1 MAMRRVR
8 LGRTEVKVSAISVGT
23 WAHGG
28 PNMAGPVEVGWT
40 GHDDS
45 LALGALRRAWEH
57 GMDHWDTADVYG
69 NGHAEELIGS
79 LWGEIPR
86 DRIFLATK
94 VGWLRGDHEQWY
106 HPELVRQQLDKS
118 LRNLKTDF
126 IDLYYLHHCDFGPQG
141 EWLEPVLEIV
151 REAQRAG
158 KIRFVGLSDWDSAKI
173 VRYLDVVDPD
183 VVQPYHNVSD
193 RSYDHSGLAELV
205 SENDLGVA
213 FFSPLKQGLLLGK
226 YDEPTTFPKGD
237 FRNTVPEFSDPRAIE
252 LMRANRDL
260 LLNRFSNHAEPV
272 LHGVVDALFNGNPT
286 ACVLQG
292 MRNPAQVDA
301 AGRLGTPMSDRDASW
316 VRKLYR

>member
-28 PNMAGPVEVGWT
+28 PNMSGQAEIGWS
-40 GHDDS
+40 GHDDQ
-45 LALGALRRAWEH
+45 LALDALRRAWEL
-57 GMDHWDTADVYG
+57 GMDHWDTADAYG

-94 VGWLRGDHEQWY
+94 VGWVRGPYDHYY
-106 HPELVRQQLDKS
+106 HPEQVRQQLDRS

-126 IDLYYLHHCDFGPQG
+126 VDLYYLHHCDFGPNG
-141 EWLEPVLEIV
+141 EWLEPTLDIV

-158 KIRFVGLSDWDSAKI
+158 KIRYVGLSDWDSAKI
-173 VRYLDVVDPD
+173 VRYLDAVDPD
-183 VVQPYHNVSD
+183 VVQPYHNVTD
-193 RSYDHSGLAELV
+193 KAYGASGLAELV
-205 SENDLGVA
+205 NERDLGVA
-213 FFSPLKQGLLLGK
+213 FFSPLRHGLLLGK
-226 YDEPTTFPKGD
+226 YDEPTTFPQGD
-237 FRNTVPEFSDPRAIE
+237 FRNNVAEFRDPKAIA
-252 LMRANRDL
+252 LMRANREL
-260 LLNRFSNHAEPV
+260 LKDRFASHPEPV
-272 LHGVVDALFNGNPT
+272 LHGLIDALFNGNPT

-301 AGRLGTPMSDRDASW
+301 AGRLGTLISDKEASW
-316 VRKLYR
+316 VRRLYR